1 MLSDPEVCHRYE
13 WSISATMKTL
23 LSDDLWV
30 GLALQSANHKRI
42 RAAISYVTARHL
54 DFRQGDL
61 LICDASDDAIKG
73 GLTSAWALRLF
84 FDQGAE
90 IYSFDGLHSKVA
102 VIDDCALIGSANL
115 SENAGVGTCEASLL
129 TDDSQIAALIQG
141 FIETIKAHSTPVT
154 EEFLRAIEAL
164 PVVRAPGINRRSK
177 KKIEV
182 GKSRV
187 WFIATRQLSERIA
200 NAEESFE
207 LQGLEEAEK
216 RVEKEG
222 YGVRSIRWAG
232 KSRFRSEAKPGDLVI
247 ESLTEKRG
255 TRKYVQVFRAAAI
268 LHRQDNDKWTRFY
281 IATPPDGTY
290 YLWKDMKAEFDS
302 LGISN
307 ITPNSTRELTGKALG
322 ILQLME

>member
-1 MLSDPEVCHRYE
+1 M
-13 WSISATMKTL
+13 TTKTL

-30 GLALQSANHKRI
+30 DLSQQSANHKRI
-42 RAAISYVTARHL
+42 RAAISYVTAQHL

-73 GLTSAWALRLF
+73 GLTSASTLRVF

-102 VIDDCALIGSANL
+102 VIDDRALIGSANL

-141 FIETIKAHSTPVT
+141 FIETIRDESTPVT

-164 PVVRAPGINRRSK
+164 PVIRTHGINRRSK
-177 KKIEV
+177 KKVNI
-182 GKSRV
+182 GQSRV
-187 WFIATRQLSERIA
+187 WFIATHQLSKRIV

-216 RVEKEG
+216 HIEKEG
-222 YGVRSIRWAG
+222 YGVRSIRWSG
-232 KSRFRSEAKPGDLVI
+232 KARFRSEAKPGDLVI
-247 ESLTEKRG
+247 ESFTEKRG
-255 TRKYVQVFRAAAI
+255 TNKYIKVFRATPI

-281 IATPPDGTY
+281 VEIPPDVTY
-290 YLWKDMKAEFDS
+290 YLWKDMKAKFTS
-302 LGISN
+302 LGVSN
-307 ITPNSTRELTGKALG
+307 ITPTSTRVLTGKALG